1 MKLLLINVFV
11 LTLVSIV
18 VFIIRRLDFF
28 ILDQIFIL
36 LTWILSNQ
44 IISEIR
50 KKIK

>member
-28 ILDQIFIL
+28 IL